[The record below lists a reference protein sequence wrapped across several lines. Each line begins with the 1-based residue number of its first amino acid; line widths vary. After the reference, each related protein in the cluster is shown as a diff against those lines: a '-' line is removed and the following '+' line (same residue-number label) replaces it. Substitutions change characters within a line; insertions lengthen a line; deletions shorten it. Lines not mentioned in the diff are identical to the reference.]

1 MPKEVQDLPSSG
13 DVYLQRENCTQEQV
27 NAFIRLGYT
36 PWQITPV
43 TEMIQGRMGITS
55 FTTKLVYHFVR
66 KKVKE

>member
-1 MPKEVQDLPSSG
+1 MPKGVQDLPGSE

-27 NAFIRLGYT
+27 NTFIRLGYT
-36 PWQITPV
+36 PWKVTPV
-43 TEMIQGRMGITS
+43 MEMTQGRMGITS